1 MHSTGGPFYP
11 EARRSQR
18 GNRGIVIFFIDL
30 MTIIG
35 HLVNM
40 SRTPDPHRRARILE
54 AARAEL
60 AKHGYKGLVI
70 DEVAAAAGCAKGS
83 VYLDFPS
90 KQALASAVLAEL
102 RQEVGARFAEVMA
115 AAPTPRDQLAAMLRF
130 SWSEI
135 QAEPLYARLMREEP
149 VSGALRAIA
158 DQAAETAEADAQIAW
173 LRALGGAGVASGQ
186 LRADLDLEALPYLI
200 ALMRNLVFHAE
211 LATAGRYPTDRLL
224 AAMLDVFITGISANT
239 GDSESTQ
246 APRQTP

>member
-1 MHSTGGPFYP
+1 
-11 EARRSQR
+11 
-18 GNRGIVIFFIDL
+18 
-30 MTIIG
+30 
-35 HLVNM
+35 M

-102 RQEVGARFAEVMA
+102 RQQVGARFAAVMA

-130 SWSEI
+130 SWAEI
-135 QAEPLYARLMREEP
+135 RAEPLYARLMREEP
-149 VSGALRAIA
+149 EAGALRAIA

-173 LRALGGAGVASGQ
+173 VRALGAAGVASGQ
-186 LRADLDLEALPYLI
+186 LRADLDLEALPYQI
-200 ALMRNLVFHAE
+200 ALLRNLVFHAE
-211 LATAGRYPTDRLL
+211 LATAGRYPADRLL
-224 AAMLDVFITGISANT
+224 ESMLEVFLAGISANT
-239 GDSESTQ
+239 ADSEPTTTQ
-246 APRQTP
+246 GQIP